1 MNYSTIPFLKIRKG
15 TGQALRQGGGRG
27 LCGTAYDS

>member
-1 MNYSTIPFLKIRKG
+1 MNYSTILKIRKG

-27 LCGTAYDS
+27 LCNRAYDS